1 MRSSAARKRRRGRD
15 PGAASKVQWLPDDTV
30 PDVPATGRDRRR
42 ACRCPRPTSAGW
54 SPAGRRRC
62 RMSSGGSPRGCS
74 PAWPFAPSAPPGSGW
89 LRGRLADVPISCGV
103 EVAEAREHDG
113 QVTLR
118 LADGSSRTVDH
129 VLVGTGYRVAS
140 PALSLPGA
148 RPGGFDRGGRRRISR
163 ARAGPGILGAG
174 PAFHGRGGCSQ
185 LWPDHALRGRHV
197 VPGAGRGPAGGRPAP
212 AADQLRLL
220 GKRVPCRHASC
231 GQHDA
236 GAGVRGRCES
246 GGGLG
251 VVRGAGRAAAAS
263 HALPRA
269 AVSGA
274 AATDCT
280 IFSGSPTSNAQCGGG
295 SDDTVGT
302 DGNGAFYRTM
312 MSFTNLGIPAG
323 STITGA
329 TLQINVL
336 GAFGSTAA
344 TVVDMTRAFAPG
356 AATWNTYDGVHP
368 WTTAGG
374 DSTPVR
380 TRCRAWGA
388 RARCSSAFPIWSSRG

>member
-1 MRSSAARKRRRGRD
+1 MRAVVSTMLALVFGGGVSLVAGSASS
-15 PGAASKVQWLPDDTV
+15 V
-30 PDVPATGRDRRR
+30 
-42 ACRCPRPTSAGW
+42 
-54 SPAGRRRC
+54 
-62 RMSSGGSPRGCS
+62 
-74 PAWPFAPSAPPGSGW
+74 
-89 LRGRLADVPISCGV
+89 
-103 EVAEAREHDG
+103 
-113 QVTLR
+113 
-118 LADGSSRTVDH
+118 
-129 VLVGTGYRVAS
+129 
-140 PALSLPGA
+140 
-148 RPGGFDRGGRRRISR
+148 
-163 ARAGPGILGAG
+163 
-174 PAFHGRGGCSQ
+174 
-185 LWPDHALRGRHV
+185 
-197 VPGAGRGPAGGRPAP
+197 AP
-212 AADQLRLL
+212 A
-220 GKRVPCRHASC
+220 
-231 GQHDA
+231 
-236 GAGVRGRCES
+236 
-246 GGGLG
+246 
-251 VVRGAGRAAAAS
+251 RAAAAS

-374 DSTPVR
+374 DFNASPHTVQSVGGAGAVQFSIPDLVQSWVNGTTPYGQLEMVGFTGTGNAFTMSHDPALSVTYTPPPPPPPTTTTGPVVTTPVPTPLPVAHGKR
-380 TRCRAWGA
+380 ALRIKVTLSWTWNGAHIRLRKVKVGTMPGDTQLTMRCTGGGCPRHSAVTASGA
-388 RARCSSAFPIWSSRG
+388 RTVRHRLLKLAGHRYRAGDVLSVKLTATGWKQEQARIFFRNGKKPLILG